1 MTNQDILFASLVGSK
16 VLKVVPALQQVNNE
30 MMKHVLPP
38 IPFLPIKNIE
48 NVKEIQNTI
57 SYDVWKADAP
67 KTEESQFFPLKFSI
81 DGQNWFLLPF
91 EPLININGKNILVR
105 RNVAKWNAEFS
116 KNLKGSIK
124 ERWSQDDYE
133 ITITGALYGAE
144 LLGKPEDCFPV
155 RDFEKLKEFMTHSK
169 EVYVSCFPL
178 EKLGINKIA
187 IEDFSWPFTKGENV
201 QAYSIKA
208 YSDDSYNLLL
218 EV

>member
-1 MTNQDILFASLVGSK
+1 MTNQDLLFASLVGSK
-16 VLKVVPALQQVNNE
+16 VLTIVPALQKVNTE

-48 NVKEIQNTI
+48 NVKEIPNTI

-67 KTEESQFFPLKFSI
+67 KTEESQFFPLKFSV
-81 DGQNWFLLPF
+81 DGQTWFLLPF
-91 EPLININGKNILVR
+91 EPLININGKNILIR

-133 ITITGALYGAE
+133 ITITGALYGTE
-144 LLGKPEDCFPV
+144 LIGKPEDCFPV

-169 EVYVSCFPL
+169 EIYVSCFPL

>member
-16 VLKVVPALQQVNNE
+16 VLKVVPALREVNNE
-30 MMKHVLPP
+30 MMKRVLPP
-38 IPFLPIKNIE
+38 IPFLPIQNTE
-48 NVKEIQNTI
+48 NVKQIENTI
-57 SYDVWKADAP
+57 SYDVWKADTP
-67 KTEESQFFPLKFSI
+67 LVEEKQFFPLSFSI
-81 DGQNWFLLPF
+81 DGDTWFLLPY
-91 EPLININGKNILVR
+91 EPNVSVNGKNTLIR
-105 RNVAKWNAEFS
+105 RNVAKWNAEHS

-133 ITITGALYGAE
+133 IMITGALYGSE

-155 RDFEKLKEFMTHSK
+155 RDFEKLKEYLTHSK

-187 IEDFSWPFTKGENV
+187 IEDFSFPFTKGENV

-218 EV
+218 EL